1 MTEAQI
7 PFQQPRVQI
16 PSHLMGV
23 PPPPIPKALVS
34 SIPPPPTRATPNSGS
49 PLAAHPHDKEAKNA
63 DYVAEGAA
71 RSSAARIDR
80 VHARAG
86 NARSLLDEVEQRED
100 ADAPA
105 LVADTIPAPPESES
119 APDAVSSAQLLQILQ
134 FDMHH
139 KSDKD

>member
-1 MTEAQI
+1 MLLIRLLARRQHVSTECTLG
-7 PFQQPRVQI
+7 R
-16 PSHLMGV
+16 
-23 PPPPIPKALVS
+23 
-34 SIPPPPTRATPNSGS
+34 
-49 PLAAHPHDKEAKNA
+49 
-63 DYVAEGAA
+63 
-71 RSSAARIDR
+71 
-80 VHARAG
+80 G

-119 APDAVSSAQLLQILQ
+119 APDAASSAQLLQILQ